1 MKNESL
7 IWWGLG
13 LGLIFL
19 GGAGEVAVLS
29 SARGIRNNNPGN
41 IEYDGTD
48 WLGLANPPSDGTFFV
63 FTAPVYGIR
72 ALARV
77 LQNYIAL
84 DGVLSTVSDIITRF
98 APPPVNDTASY
109 IADVDSR
116 LGLSP
121 ENDAIDLGVSLQPLM
136 AAIISHENGSNPYS
150 SSDLAQGIAMA
161 A

>member
-1 MKNESL
+1 MGALL
-7 IWWGLG
+7 I
-13 LGLIFL
+13 
-19 GGAGEVAVLS
+19 GATGTVMYS
-29 SARGIRNNNPGN
+29 GSRGIRNNNPGN

-48 WLGLANPPSDGTFFV
+48 WLGLANPPSDGAFFV
-63 FTAPVYGIR
+63 FISPVYGIR

-84 DGVLSTVSDIITRF
+84 DGVPSTVSDIITRY
-98 APPPVNDTASY
+98 APPPKNDTASY
-109 IADVDSR
+109 IADVDSQ

-121 ENDAIDLGVSLQPLM
+121 GNDAIDLGMSLQPLM

-150 SSDLAQGIAMA
+150 ASDFAQGIAMA